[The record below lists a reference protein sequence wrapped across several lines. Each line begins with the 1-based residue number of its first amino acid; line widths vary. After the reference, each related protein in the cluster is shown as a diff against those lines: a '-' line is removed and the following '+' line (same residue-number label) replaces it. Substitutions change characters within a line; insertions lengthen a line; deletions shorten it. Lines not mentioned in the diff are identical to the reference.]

1 MNLRCQLGEHDKMTD
16 GSGARQFILPQ
27 AFHIHFRDIDPQH
40 EGLVDVINDC
50 ADQLVDGELREFE
63 SAFSAFV
70 ARLTS
75 HFKYEEDQMAEL
87 GYHGL
92 EWHREHHQECLSRV
106 RDLIETMREQ
116 GYASLQDLRICFHDI
131 LHDIARA
138 DLKYGEFLDAQRLR
152 T

>member
-1 MNLRCQLGEHDKMTD
+1 MTD
-16 GSGARQFILPQ
+16 GSGARQFVLPQ

-87 GYHGL
+87 GLQRGAIRIGERTGRGL
-92 EWHREHHQECLSRV
+92 HRQL
-106 RDLIETMREQ
+106 
-116 GYASLQDLRICFHDI
+116 A
-131 LHDIARA
+131 
-138 DLKYGEFLDAQRLR
+138 
-152 T
+152 